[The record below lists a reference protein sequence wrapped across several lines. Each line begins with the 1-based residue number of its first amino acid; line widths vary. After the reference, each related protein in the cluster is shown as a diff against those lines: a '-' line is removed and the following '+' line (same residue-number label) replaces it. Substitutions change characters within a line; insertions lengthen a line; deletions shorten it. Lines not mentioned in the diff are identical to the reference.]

1 VGTSAR
7 IPSGASPSELAEAA
21 RTCTACE
28 LYKDATQTVFGEGP
42 DDAKV
47 VLVGEQPGDM
57 EDIAGRPFVGPAGK
71 LLDRALG
78 DAGLDRGEVYV
89 TNAVKH
95 FRFTLRGK
103 RRIHATPGRE
113 HMEACRPWMD
123 AEFAVLTP
131 QVVVC
136 LGAVAVKA
144 LLGSK
149 YRVTKDRGQL
159 LPFNERSQAV
169 ITTHPSAVLRM
180 PGEERKVAY
189 DNLVADLRVAAE
201 AVA

>member
-1 VGTSAR
+1 MGTSAR